1 MSSERVRS
9 ESDSE
14 KYIPESYLRTGFY
27 SLALAI
33 ASVPITIAVMLLFF
47 VLIETLGIWERQYD
61 WVVSLPLA
69 SYATIG
75 FLFGYLYR
83 CRFSMIPVVVGW
95 SVFCASVLW
104 LDSDQLSWTSW
115 QPYDVNII
123 YASWL
128 AAMPL
133 AAIFGTAVGRSL
145 RQNRDRARVI
155 FFALAVAAFM
165 VYYRIALPVVIPMV
179 TID

>member
-33 ASVPITIAVMLLFF
+33 ASVPVTIAFMLLFA
-47 VLIETLGIWERQYD
+47 VLIETFGIGVHQYYCVD
-61 WVVSLPLA
+61 SLPLA

-95 SVFCASVLW
+95 SLFCASVLW
-104 LDSDQLSWTSW
+104 LESDQLSWMSW